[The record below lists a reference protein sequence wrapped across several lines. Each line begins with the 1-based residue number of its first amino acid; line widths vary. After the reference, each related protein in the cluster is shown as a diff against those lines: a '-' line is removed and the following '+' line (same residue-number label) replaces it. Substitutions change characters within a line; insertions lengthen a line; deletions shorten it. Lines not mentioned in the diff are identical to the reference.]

1 MNEDTRMYN
10 VVEKVSEKYKLDC
23 THLVSHYF
31 SVVPPKNVD
40 DLISKIASEYNLDRA
55 ELVDLCNTS
64 KVERTYGE
72 NLYYTLN

>member
-1 MNEDTRMYN
+1 MNEDVRMYN

-31 SVVPPKNVD
+31 SGVPPKNVD

-55 ELVDLCNTS
+55 ELVDLCNTP
-64 KVERTYGE
+64 KVQRTYGE
-72 NLYYTLN
+72 NFYYTMN

>member
-1 MNEDTRMYN
+1 MNEDVRMYN

-31 SVVPPKNVD
+31 SVVHPKNVD
-40 DLISKIASEYNLDRA
+40 DLISKIASEYNLDRD
-55 ELVDLCNTS
+55 ELVDLCKTLEV
-64 KVERTYGE
+64 KCTYGK

>member
-1 MNEDTRMYN
+1 MNEDARMYN
-10 VVEKVSEKYKLDC
+10 VVEKVSKKYKLDC
-23 THLVSHYF
+23 TRLVSHYF

-55 ELVDLCNTS
+55 ELVDLCNTP
-64 KVERTYGE
+64 KVERTYCE